1 MEGLFYNHDND
12 GLTFLRLFPDGKV
25 LSFGKSTKFE
35 HPLPPFPYFQVVTDK
50 TLFASGSYQIEEDRI
65 KIRVIGDYGTIDFQ
79 GTIRENDTM
88 YLNCRCLRAYNP
100 VKIGIFGSYARNESR
115 PGSDLDILIDLNTA
129 ISLFQLVRIERELSE
144 LLGVKVDLVS
154 EGAIKNQ
161 KLKKYIKAD
170 LKIIFQS

>member
-1 MEGLFYNHDND
+1 MARDSVVATPYLLHS
-12 GLTFLRLFPDGKV
+12 TFLITIQKNIVFLFKQFQYMLDPEKNKV
-25 LSFGKSTKFE
+25 
-35 HPLPPFPYFQVVTDK
+35 
-50 TLFASGSYQIEEDRI
+50 II
-65 KIRVIGDYGTIDFQ
+65 DYLQAF
-79 GTIRENDTM
+79 
-88 YLNCRCLRAYNP
+88 NP

-115 PGSDLDILIDLNTA
+115 PDSDLDILINLNTA

-161 KLKKYIKAD
+161 KLRNYIEAD

>member
-1 MEGLFYNHDND
+1 MLDPEKN
-12 GLTFLRLFPDGKV
+12 KV
-25 LSFGKSTKFE
+25 
-35 HPLPPFPYFQVVTDK
+35 
-50 TLFASGSYQIEEDRI
+50 II
-65 KIRVIGDYGTIDFQ
+65 DYLQ
-79 GTIRENDTM
+79 
-88 YLNCRCLRAYNP
+88 AYNP

-115 PGSDLDILIDLNTA
+115 PDSDLDILINLETA

-161 KLKKYIKAD
+161 KLRNYIEAD

>member
-1 MEGLFYNHDND
+1 MLDPEKN
-12 GLTFLRLFPDGKV
+12 KV
-25 LSFGKSTKFE
+25 
-35 HPLPPFPYFQVVTDK
+35 
-50 TLFASGSYQIEEDRI
+50 II
-65 KIRVIGDYGTIDFQ
+65 DYLQ
-79 GTIRENDTM
+79 
-88 YLNCRCLRAYNP
+88 AYNP

-115 PGSDLDILIDLNTA
+115 PDSDLDILINLNTA

-161 KLKKYIKAD
+161 KLRNYIEAD

>member
-1 MEGLFYNHDND
+1 MLDPEKN
-12 GLTFLRLFPDGKV
+12 KV
-25 LSFGKSTKFE
+25 I
-35 HPLPPFPYFQVVTDK
+35 V
-50 TLFASGSYQIEEDRI
+50 
-65 KIRVIGDYGTIDFQ
+65 DY
-79 GTIRENDTM
+79 
-88 YLNCRCLRAYNP
+88 LLAYNP

-115 PGSDLDILIDLNTA
+115 PDSDLDILINLNTA

-161 KLKKYIKAD
+161 KLRNYIEAD

>member
-1 MEGLFYNHDND
+1 MLDPEKN
-12 GLTFLRLFPDGKV
+12 
-25 LSFGKSTKFE
+25 
-35 HPLPPFPYFQVVTDK
+35 
-50 TLFASGSYQIEEDRI
+50 
-65 KIRVIGDYGTIDFQ
+65 KIIVDYLQ
-79 GTIRENDTM
+79 
-88 YLNCRCLRAYNP
+88 AYDP

-115 PGSDLDILIDLNTA
+115 PDSDLDILINLNKA

-161 KLKKYIKAD
+161 KLRNYIEAD